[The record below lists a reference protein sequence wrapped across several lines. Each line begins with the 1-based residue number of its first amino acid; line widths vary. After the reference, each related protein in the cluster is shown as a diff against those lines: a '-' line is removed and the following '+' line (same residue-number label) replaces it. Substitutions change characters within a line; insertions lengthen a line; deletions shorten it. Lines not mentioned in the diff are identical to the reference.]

1 MRDLTRASATCS
13 FVMAGLVP
21 AIHGPQAAAQE
32 GVDARNKSGHDVSE
46 FAVTEGEQRRIGR

>member
-1 MRDLTRASATCS
+1 MRDSTRASATCS

-32 GVDARNKSGHDVSE
+32 GVDARDKSGHDMSE
-46 FAVTEGEQRRIGR
+46 FVAAAGEQRRIRP

>member
-1 MRDLTRASATCS
+1 MRDSPRASATCS

-32 GVDARNKSGHDVSE
+32 GVDARNKSGHDMSE
-46 FAVTEGEQRRIGR
+46 FVAAAGGQGR

>member
-1 MRDLTRASATCS
+1 MRDSTRASAACS

-46 FAVTEGEQRRIGR
+46 FTATAGGKGRIGR